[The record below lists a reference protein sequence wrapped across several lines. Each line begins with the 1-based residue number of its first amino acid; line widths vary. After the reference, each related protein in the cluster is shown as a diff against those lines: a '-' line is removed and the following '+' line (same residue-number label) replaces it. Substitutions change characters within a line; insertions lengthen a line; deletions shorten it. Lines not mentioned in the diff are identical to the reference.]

1 MPTTKQ
7 LTAYARVLLQKGLNL
22 QKGQTL
28 VINAPVESHDF
39 VALLTKEAYTAG
51 GPRPGRRQRAVGRP
65 GPPALRTRRVA
76 VFRVPAGLAPRF
88 QPLLLP

>member
-39 VALLTKEAYTAG
+39 VALLTKEA
-51 GPRPGRRQRAVGRP
+51 
-65 GPPALRTRRVA
+65 
-76 VFRVPAGLAPRF
+76 
-88 QPLLLP
+88 